1 MSTTLGKA
9 LSRVE
14 GIDKVT
20 GRVKYTADVAL
31 SGLAYGV
38 IFDSAIAKGRVVE
51 IDTSAAEGEGV
62 LAIITH
68 LNAPKLN
75 PVKMFPF
82 GPFGETLVPLQEDTI
97 YHAGQHLGIV
107 VAETLERATEAA
119 AKIKITYENHT
130 DESTTVSIDDA
141 IALGQKLETPTG
153 FFTNFNASRGNF
165 QQGLA
170 EAEVKVEATYST
182 QRIQHNPIE
191 LSATT
196 AVWDDDNLTL
206 YDTTQ
211 WLFGVRNAI
220 SSILGMPQEK
230 VRVISHYV
238 GGGFGCKCFTW
249 WHVVL
254 AAIAAKQINRPV
266 QVSLT
271 RKQMFTS
278 VGYRTPTSQEIIL
291 GATKS
296 GKLTAIFHRSI
307 VQTPIYDDYPTPI
320 GQLTPMLYS
329 CANLE
334 VDHQYMRINASTPTQ
349 MRAPGEAPG
358 TFALESAMDEL
369 AYTLDIDPLEL
380 RLRNYAE
387 SKDPESDRPWSSKH
401 LKECY
406 QVGAAKFGWSQRNP
420 EPGSMQKDGMP
431 CGWGMATAAYPI
443 YQSPAAARVK
453 IFADGRVVAQSG
465 SHEIGTGT
473 YTVMTQIAA
482 EALGVEPAKVKFE
495 LGDTKLPKTPI
506 TGASRTVGSVGPAVR
521 AAAEAARQQV
531 VQMAITDRASP
542 LHGYQ
547 EAEISVA
554 EGHLYVTKDS
564 SVKESYQD
572 ILTRHNL
579 EVVEAYKETLPRD
592 ADQSDRQKIF
602 SGLNAL
608 RGPIDSQYAMYVF
621 GAYFVEVTINPVSG
635 EIQISR
641 VVGAIDA
648 GRILNPKTATSQI
661 LGGLV
666 MGIGMTLFE
675 ETNSDRNF
683 ACLANANLWEYYVPL
698 NLHINNIETYFI
710 DKPDPHTNPLG
721 TKSVGEIG
729 TVGISAAIANAVYHA
744 TGKRIRDLPL
754 KLEKLL

>member
-1 MSTTLGKA
+1 MSKTLGKA

-20 GRVKYTADVAL
+20 GRAKYTADVAL
-31 SGLAYGV
+31 EGLAYGV

-51 IDTSAAEGEGV
+51 IDTSAAEGEGI

-68 LNAPKLN
+68 KNAPQLN

-82 GPFGETLVPLQEDTI
+82 GPFGETLVPLQEDKI
-97 YHAGQHLGIV
+97 YYAGQHLGIV
-107 VAETLERATEAA
+107 VAETLEQATEAA
-119 AKIKITYENHT
+119 AKIEITYEDT
-130 DESTTVSIDDA
+130 SDESTAVSIQDA
-141 IALGQKLETPTG
+141 IASGQPTETPTG
-153 FFTNFNASRGNF
+153 FFTHFNASRGDL
-165 QQGLA
+165 QQGLDA
-170 EAEVKVEATYST
+170 AEVKIEATYTT

-196 AVWDDDNLTL
+196 AIWEDDDLTL

-211 WLFGVRNAI
+211 WIFGVRNAVATVF
-220 SSILGMPQEK
+220 GMPQEK
-230 VRVISHYV
+230 VRIISRYV

-249 WHVVL
+249 SHVIL
-254 AAIAAKQINRPV
+254 SAIAAKQVNRPV
-266 QVSLT
+266 RVSLT
-271 RKQMFTS
+271 RDQMFTS
-278 VGYRTPTSQEIIL
+278 VGYRTPTNQQIVL
-291 GATKS
+291 GATQS
-296 GKLTAIFHRSI
+296 GKLTAISHNSI
-307 VQTPIYDDYPTPI
+307 VQTPAFNDYPTPI

-329 CANLE
+329 CSNLE
-334 VDHQYMRINASTPTQ
+334 VQHQYMRVNASTPTQ

-358 TFALESAMDEL
+358 MFALESAMDEL
-369 AYTLDIDPLEL
+369 AYALDLDPLEL

-387 SKDPESDRPWSSKH
+387 DKDPNSDRPWSSKY

-406 QVGAAKFGWSQRNP
+406 QIGAEKFGWSQRNHK
-420 EPGSMQKDGMP
+420 PGSMQKNGMP

-453 IFADGRVVAQSG
+453 IFADGSVIAQSG

-482 EALGVEPAKVKFE
+482 EALGIEPTKVKFE

-506 TGASRTVGSVGPAVR
+506 TGASRTVGSVGPAVQ
-521 AAAEAARQQV
+521 AAAKAARQQV
-531 VQMAITDRASP
+531 IQMAITDTASP
-542 LHGYQ
+542 LYGCKEVEIDVSEGY
-547 EAEISVA
+547 
-554 EGHLYVTKDS
+554 LYSTKDS
-564 SVKESYQD
+564 SLKESYRD
-572 ILTRHNL
+572 VLTRHNL

-592 ADQSDRQKIF
+592 ADESDRQKIF

-621 GAYFVEVTINPVSG
+621 GAYFVEVTVNSSG
-635 EIQISR
+635 EIQLLR
-641 VVGAIDA
+641 TVGAIDA

-666 MGIGMTLFE
+666 MGIGMTLTE
-675 ETNSDRNF
+675 ETSHDRNL
-683 ACLANANLWEYYVPL
+683 ACLVNTELSEYEVPL
-698 NLHINNIETYFI
+698 NLHINKIETYFI
-710 DKPDPHTNPLG
+710 DKPDIHTNPLG

-744 TGKRIRDLPL
+744 TGKRVRDLPL